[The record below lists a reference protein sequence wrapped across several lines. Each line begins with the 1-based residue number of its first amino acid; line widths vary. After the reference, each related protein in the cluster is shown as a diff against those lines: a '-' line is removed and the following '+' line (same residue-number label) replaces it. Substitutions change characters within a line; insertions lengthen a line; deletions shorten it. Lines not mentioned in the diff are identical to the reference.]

1 MTRSQHLRRVAI
13 LCCHCL
19 GNLAFYKAG
28 WLNGKS
34 KLKSQFWLRVN
45 GNFLDIA
52 VLEWCKL
59 FADTRGKHYW
69 RKAISDDATF
79 QKVLLAELKLSTT
92 EFEDYVNQMR
102 TYRDKFIA
110 HLDSEEVMHIPLL
123 QTAVNSTVFLYDY
136 LLDNEETDGCFAD
149 AQKGGLKFYEKF
161 LVEGTGV
168 YEKNTQAGRAVNP
181 G

>member
-19 GNLAFYKAG
+19 RNLAFYKAG
-28 WLNGKS
+28 WHNGKS
-34 KLKSQFWLRVN
+34 KLISQFWLSAN

-59 FADTRGKHYW
+59 FADTRGKHFW
-69 RKAISDDATF
+69 RKAITDDVSF
-79 QKVLLAELKLSTT
+79 QEGLLAEIGLSET

-123 QTAVNSTVFLYDY
+123 QSAVNSTVYLYDY
-136 LLDNEETDGCFAD
+136 LLETEETGGCFAD
-149 AQKGGLKFYEKF
+149 AQKGGSKFYGKF
-161 LVEGTGV
+161 LEEGKAV
-168 YEKNTQAGRAVNP
+168 YEKNRT
-181 G
+181 